1 MFRLNFSNFFLPQ
14 GGTPTEQK
22 KEAKTKPNHPPPPN
36 SKLYILLYSGK
47 YMRNYGDNPDPKE
60 EEDERVLA
68 EQIYLKQMAEKD
80 ISRLEKTSLTS
91 KINKRQM
98 RVPDS
103 VYHRIYE
110 EGKNLSFEISKDT
123 SKKSNILRKYLPGR
137 FEKYGTQPLCDYEEP
152 QIGKIF
158 NSVMEYSRKRTNQ

>member
-1 MFRLNFSNFFLPQ
+1 
-14 GGTPTEQK
+14 
-22 KEAKTKPNHPPPPN
+22 
-36 SKLYILLYSGK
+36 
-47 YMRNYGDNPDPKE
+47 MRNYGENPDPKE
-60 EEDERVLA
+60 ENYERYLA

-80 ISRLEKTSLTS
+80 MNKLEKTSLTS
-91 KINKRQM
+91 KINKRPM

-103 VYHRIYE
+103 VYSKIYE
-110 EGKNLSFEISKDT
+110 EGRNLSFEINKDT

-158 NSVMEYSRKRTNQ
+158 NSIVEYSRKRTNQ